1 MNLFYLDV
9 TILVRGYA
17 GDKQFNLGFPRTILI
32 DVSFDDTSKGF
43 VTDAKQQVTQ
53 LIQTIKHLA
62 NDALRTGS
70 ADHLSLLQKHAPP
83 YHQ

>member
-32 DVSFDDTSKGF
+32 DVSFDDTSNIAKGF
-43 VTDAKQQVTQ
+43 GTDAKQVIQ
-53 LIQTIKHLA
+53 LIKTIKHLS
-62 NDALRTGS
+62 NYALCGGS
-70 ADHLSLLQKHAPP
+70 ADII
-83 YHQ
+83 